1 MERKIFQHLLELK
14 SLQIRS
20 SKSNEGVL
28 VKRAIDDY
36 HKSILALGL
45 ETGGSLKRYPYQ
57 EYTFK
62 NFETFLY
69 ETLKN
74 LQKSGTYNFQNI
86 SEVYKEAERRLSPDY
101 NRYEKALHCTTK
113 THRCLHATH
122 AYTGIPCAA
131 YSKFRFLFNNPSLL
145 LN

>member
-20 SKSNEGVL
+20 SKSNESIL
-28 VKRAIDDY
+28 VKRAVDDY

-45 ETGGSLKRYPYQ
+45 ETGSSLKRYPYQ

-62 NFETFLY
+62 NFEIFLY

-74 LQKSGTYNFQNI
+74 LQKNGTYNFQNI
-86 SEVYKEAERRLSPDY
+86 SEVYKEV
-101 NRYEKALHCTTK
+101 
-113 THRCLHATH
+113 
-122 AYTGIPCAA
+122 
-131 YSKFRFLFNNPSLL
+131 
-145 LN
+145 